1 MSKNKFDDNQFEE
14 TEENINI
21 RAILEQYLYY
31 WKWFVLGIF
40 LSLIIAFVYIKYAQ
54 KQYQVSAK
62 ILLNEKESAT
72 GELAGLMDQAMLGGG
87 SGGNAEVGDQIDVL
101 KSKRLITKVVEENN
115 LNIQYFSK
123 GRVAEIELTHEKSP
137 IKIIFLNESDK
148 LNENLKAQFI
158 VQIKSATKFV
168 LTNKT
173 TSTEKEYSF
182 GQKIDDKIGSFVIS
196 PNKKLTKSIGN

>member
-1 MSKNKFDDNQFEE
+1 MSKNKFDDNQFKE

-31 WKWFVLGIF
+31 WKWLVLGIF
-40 LSLIIAFVYIKYAQ
+40 LSLIIAFVYVKYAQ

-72 GELAGLMDQAMLGGG
+72 GELAGLMDQAMLGSG

-123 GRVAEIELTHEKSP
+123 GRVAEIELTHE
-137 IKIIFLNESDK
+137 
-148 LNENLKAQFI
+148 
-158 VQIKSATKFV
+158 
-168 LTNKT
+168 
-173 TSTEKEYSF
+173 
-182 GQKIDDKIGSFVIS
+182 
-196 PNKKLTKSIGN
+196 